1 MGHAWTRRGTDG
13 SATLQNCFYLV
24 FDNFVKRC
32 LIGERPYS
40 GAQAVPGM
48 YQGSSP
54 HIGTTM
60 YKYIDAMS
68 KLRHSLADLSDVEVE
83 QLHDEAVRAAV
94 VDVRHAA
101 HEVVVRRAQAL
112 QHVALTLQRALVLS
126 AALEELQRHRG
137 AFEVLLSDAGKVQ
150 FRMQLSG

>member
-1 MGHAWTRRGTDG
+1 
-13 SATLQNCFYLV
+13 
-24 FDNFVKRC
+24 
-32 LIGERPYS
+32 
-40 GAQAVPGM
+40 
-48 YQGSSP
+48 
-54 HIGTTM
+54 
-60 YKYIDAMS
+60 MS
-68 KLRHSLADLSDVEVE
+68 KLRHSPADLSDVEVE

-150 FRMQLSG
+150 LRESSVKRENERMKRYNI

>member
-1 MGHAWTRRGTDG
+1 M
-13 SATLQNCFYLV
+13 YY
-24 FDNFVKRC
+24 NFVKRC

-40 GAQAVPGM
+40 GAQALF
-48 YQGSSP
+48 GSSSNVV
-54 HIGTTM
+54 TTINVM

-112 QHVALTLQRALVLS
+112 QHVALTLQRALVLG
-126 AALEELQRHRG
+126 AALEELQGHRG
-137 AFEVLLSDAGKVQ
+137 AFEVLLSDADKVQ
-150 FRMQLSG
+150 LRGHMSV

>member
-1 MGHAWTRRGTDG
+1 M
-13 SATLQNCFYLV
+13 F
-24 FDNFVKRC
+24 
-32 LIGERPYS
+32 
-40 GAQAVPGM
+40 
-48 YQGSSP
+48 
-54 HIGTTM
+54 
-60 YKYIDAMS
+60 KYIDAMS

-112 QHVALTLQRALVLS
+112 QHVALTLQRALVLG

>member
-1 MGHAWTRRGTDG
+1 MFKSENALTQ
-13 SATLQNCFYLV
+13 AL
-24 FDNFVKRC
+24 
-32 LIGERPYS
+32 RP
-40 GAQAVPGM
+40 

-60 YKYIDAMS
+60 S
-68 KLRHSLADLSDVEVE
+68 KLRLSLADLSDVEVE